1 MLANLL
7 NRPGL
12 RSSEWW
18 VAFVT
23 AALNLANS
31 SAGWV
36 TWKQAIPPTVAAVAY
51 VVSRGLAKYEPRP
64 PVVTPPPPAPPV
76 A

>member
-1 MLANLL
+1 MLT
-7 NRPGL
+7 PGL
-12 RSSEWW
+12 KSSEWI

-36 TWKQAIPPTVAAVAY
+36 TWRQAALPTIAAVAY
-51 VVSRGLAKYEPRP
+51 VVSRGLAKYEPRDP
-64 PVVTPPPPAPPV
+64 PGGTA
-76 A
+76 

>member
-1 MLANLL
+1 MLRNLL
-7 NRPGL
+7 SRPGL
-12 RSSEWW
+12 QSSEWY

-36 TWKQAIPPTVAAVAY
+36 TPHQAIAPTVAAVAY
-51 VVSRGLAKYEPRP
+51 VVSRGLAKYEPRGGSGQ
-64 PVVTPPPPAPPV
+64 
-76 A
+76 